1 MSNYWIAALLAC
13 AMLLP
18 GCGSQAENTNTSPAA
33 DDPLEALQ
41 AEITDSGALVGV
53 AFLGYGELR
62 M

>member
-18 GCGSQAENTNTSPAA
+18 GCGSQSETTKTSPAA

-41 AEITDSGALVGV
+41 TESPCCCGATSARLSPT
-53 AFLGYGELR
+53 F
-62 M
+62 